1 MSQTSQSPGGAGWL
15 GLAHNFQSHSNAVSS
30 STDIPLSVVILCASS
45 SDESELAKDDFSDI
59 GTVCVYVLCQIAG
72 KLDVISEKAQVAVEQ
87 RQRGHPIVQLDP
99 RGEACP
105 AG

>member
-1 MSQTSQSPGGAGWL
+1 MSQTSQSPRGASWL

-45 SDESELAKDDFSDI
+45 SDESKLAKDDFSDI

-72 KLDVISEKAQVAVEQ
+72 KLDVILEAQVAAEQ